1 MAAFSLTNSMVSESS
16 GTGVYL
22 DLEPSSAAPTITG
35 DTVDGSGGPA
45 MQVAGSHLSASTLSG
60 NAGSGN
66 HGGMQLGGV
75 IAQSGTIS
83 ESGLVPEINAE
94 NLDDTLEIG
103 GGATVTIPAGQVWK
117 GLYGHGRLVV
127 HGSLVAQG
135 TSGSPVTFTSER
147 DDSVGGDTDGSG
159 TTPAPGDWAGI
170 EVAEGGSAQLEHVVV
185 KYATAAILSQATAS
199 VTNSTIENDSFGISG
214 PQEGSNGTCPDGIVD
229 AENVDWGT
237 VSVRLRMDLALA
249 CLAV

>member
-1 MAAFSLTNSMVSESS
+1 
-16 GTGVYL
+16 
-22 DLEPSSAAPTITG
+22 
-35 DTVDGSGGPA
+35 
-45 MQVAGSHLSASTLSG
+45 
-60 NAGSGN
+60 
-66 HGGMQLGGV
+66 MQLGGV

-83 ESGLVPEINAE
+83 ESGLVPEIDAE

-170 EVAEGGSAQLEHVVV
+170 EVAEGGSAQLGDVVV
-185 KYATAAILSQATAS
+185 RVRSGRWSAGGAVAAFSLTNSMVSESSGTGVYLILSRRARRRRSLVTRWMVRVARRCRWLGLIS
-199 VTNSTIENDSFGISG
+199 V
-214 PQEGSNGTCPDGIVD
+214 
-229 AENVDWGT
+229 
-237 VSVRLRMDLALA
+237 LRR
-249 CLAV
+249 

>member
-1 MAAFSLTNSMVSESS
+1 
-16 GTGVYL
+16 
-22 DLEPSSAAPTITG
+22 
-35 DTVDGSGGPA
+35 
-45 MQVAGSHLSASTLSG
+45 
-60 NAGSGN
+60 
-66 HGGMQLGGV
+66 MQLGGV

-170 EVAEGGSAQLEHVVV
+170 EVAEVGLRARTRCGELR
-185 KYATAAILSQATAS
+185 
-199 VTNSTIENDSFGISG
+199 SG
-214 PQEGSNGTCPDGIVD
+214 WCECGWCSGCVLVD
-229 AENVDWGT
+229 ELYGQ
-237 VSVRLRMDLALA
+237 
-249 CLAV
+249 